1 MYTAESSYA
10 ESVCQFVNERP
21 IFREKNNFFGISVT
35 IFTGFKI
42 SKLNI

>member
-10 ESVCQFVNERP
+10 ESVCLFVKERP
-21 IFREKNNFFGISVT
+21 IFREIFFFRISVI
-35 IFTGFKI
+35 IFTDFEI